1 MAQWNYTIRS
11 GKALHEAIEAEDV
24 EMVVKCLI
32 ACYRE
37 LLNKLSDEDKD
48 WKQFDI
54 EDTIEILTYYD
65 ADPDDEDD
73 VNYYLEEFYDICDD
87 VRAWIAI

>member
-1 MAQWNYTIRS
+1 MAQWNYTIKW
-11 GKALHEAIEAEDV
+11 GKQLREAITAEDT
-24 EMVVKCLI
+24 ELVVRCLL

-73 VNYYLEEFYDICDD
+73 VNYYLEEFYDICDEIG
-87 VRAWIAI
+87 AWIAI